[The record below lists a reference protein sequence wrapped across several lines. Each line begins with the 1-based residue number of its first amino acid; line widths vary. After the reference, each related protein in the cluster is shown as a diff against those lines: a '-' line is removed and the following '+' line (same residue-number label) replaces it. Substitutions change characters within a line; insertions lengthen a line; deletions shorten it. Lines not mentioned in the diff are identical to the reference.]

1 MSFSSKQEV
10 LDSISKFEGLYDVVR
25 IVDPVKK
32 SVEDKNG
39 TDVHTHCYDF
49 WEKGTPCENC
59 VTSRALIEN
68 NTFHKIEF
76 KKGIVYL
83 ITSCPVQVKKDIY
96 ALELLKDITNTGIIE
111 NDSMKSE
118 EELEKSIETLN
129 KKLVVD
135 ELTGIYNR
143 RFINERLPADI
154 FFASMNNTRLS
165 LIMIDVDNFK
175 NINDRY
181 SHMAGDLV
189 LKEVSNI
196 MVSSIRKNIDWAA
209 RFGGDEFLICLNG
222 ANAEAASRIAEAIRQ
237 RAEKTAVE
245 YNGNNIKISLSI
257 GIYTIDGEDITAEE
271 LLRLAD
277 MNMYEAKKLGKNTI
291 VRDIKTTQIN

>member
-25 IVDPVKK
+25 IVDPIKK
-32 SVEDKNG
+32 SVEGEDG
-39 TDVHTHCYDF
+39 TIVHTHCYDF

-59 VTSRALIEN
+59 VTSRTLIEN

-76 KKGIVYL
+76 KKGMVYL
-83 ITSCPVQVKKDIY
+83 ITSCPVQVKESTC
-96 ALELLKDITNTGIIE
+96 AMELLKDITNTGVIE
-111 NDSMKSE
+111 NDIMKNE
-118 EELEKSIETLN
+118 EELEKSIEKLN

-135 ELTGIYNR
+135 ELTGVYNR

-154 FFASMNNTRLS
+154 FFAAMNKTKLS

-175 NINDRY
+175 QINDNY

-189 LKEVSNI
+189 LKEVSEI
-196 MVSSIRKNIDWAA
+196 MKSVIRKNIDWVA

-222 ANAEAASRIAEAIRQ
+222 ANEEALSRIAEVIRKNV
-237 RAEKTAVE
+237 EKTTVE
-245 YNGNNIKISLSI
+245 YQGNIIKTTLSI
-257 GIYTIDGEDITAEE
+257 GAYTLDGEDITAEE
-271 LLRLAD
+271 LLRRVD
-277 MNMYEAKKLGKNTI
+277 MNMYEAKKLGKNTV
-291 VRDIKTTQIN
+291 VRDMKTT

>member
-32 SVEDKNG
+32 SVEGKDG
-39 TDVHTHCYDF
+39 TNVHTHCYDF

-76 KKGIVYL
+76 KKGLVYL

-96 ALELLKDITNTGIIE
+96 ALELLKDITTTGIIE
-111 NDSMKSE
+111 NDSMKSD
-118 EELEKSIETLN
+118 EELEKSIEKLN

-154 FFASMNNTRLS
+154 FFASMNKTRLS
-165 LIMIDVDNFK
+165 LIMMDVDNFK

-189 LKEVSNI
+189 LIEVSKI
-196 MVSSIRKNIDWAA
+196 LVSSIRKNIDWAA

-222 ANAEAASRIAEAIRQ
+222 ANEEAALRIAEAIRQ

-245 YNGNNIKISLSI
+245 YNGNNIKTSVSI
-257 GIYTIDGEDITAEE
+257 GIYTIDGEDIAAEE
-271 LLRLAD
+271 LLRRAD

-291 VRDIKTTQIN
+291 VQDIKAT

>member
-1 MSFSSKQEV
+1 
-10 LDSISKFEGLYDVVR
+10 
-25 IVDPVKK
+25 
-32 SVEDKNG
+32 
-39 TDVHTHCYDF
+39 
-49 WEKGTPCENC
+49 
-59 VTSRALIEN
+59 
-68 NTFHKIEF
+68 
-76 KKGIVYL
+76 
-83 ITSCPVQVKKDIY
+83 
-96 ALELLKDITNTGIIE
+96 
-111 NDSMKSE
+111 
-118 EELEKSIETLN
+118 

-154 FFASMNNTRLS
+154 FFASMNKTRLS
-165 LIMIDVDNFK
+165 LIMMDVDNFK

-222 ANAEAASRIAEAIRQ
+222 ANEEAASRIAEAIRQ
-237 RAEKTAVE
+237 RAEKTTVE
-245 YNGNNIKISLSI
+245 YNGNNIKTSLSI

>member
-10 LDSISKFEGLYDVVR
+10 LDSISKFERLYDVVR
-25 IVDPVKK
+25 VVDPIKK
-32 SVEDKNG
+32 SVEGENG
-39 TDVHTHCYDF
+39 TILHTHCYDF
-49 WEKGTPCENC
+49 WEKGIPCENC

-76 KKGIVYL
+76 KKGMVYL

-111 NDSMKSE
+111 NDILKSE
-118 EELEKSIETLN
+118 EELEKSIEKLN

-135 ELTGIYNR
+135 ELTGAYNR

-154 FFASMNNTRLS
+154 FFAAMNKTKLS

-175 NINDRY
+175 QINDNY
-181 SHMAGDLV
+181 SHLAGDQV
-189 LKEVSNI
+189 LKEVSEI
-196 MVSSIRKNIDWAA
+196 MNSAIRKNIDWVA

-222 ANAEAASRIAEAIRQ
+222 ANEEASARIAEAVRKGV
-237 RAEKTAVE
+237 EKTTVE
-245 YNGNNIKISLSI
+245 YQGNNIKTTLSI
-257 GIYTIDGEDITAEE
+257 GVYTLDGEDITVEE
-271 LLRLAD
+271 LLRRVD
-277 MNMYEAKKLGKNTI
+277 MNMYEAKKLGKNTV
-291 VRDIKTTQIN
+291 VRDMKTT